1 MVDVLLIED
10 DDYLR
15 RGLGDALT
23 RAGHAVREAGNGAAG
38 LKQFDAAAP
47 EIVITDIIMDDG
59 EGIGTIG
66 AVRQRSAEVPVIAI
80 SGNPVYLEY
89 SAKLGADRTLL
100 KPCVPD
106 DLLDAIEALT
116 DGAPSPARAQA

>member
-1 MVDVLLIED
+1 
-10 DDYLR
+10 
-15 RGLGDALT
+15 
-23 RAGHAVREAGNGAAG
+23 
-38 LKQFDAAAP
+38 
-47 EIVITDIIMDDG
+47 MDDG

-100 KPCVPD
+100 KPFVLD